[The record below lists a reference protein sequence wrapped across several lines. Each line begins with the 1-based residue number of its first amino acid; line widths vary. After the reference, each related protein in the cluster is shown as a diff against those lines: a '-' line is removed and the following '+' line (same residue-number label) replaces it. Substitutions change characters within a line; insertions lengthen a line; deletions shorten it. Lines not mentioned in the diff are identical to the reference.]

1 MGKEQI
7 SHDGVVRP
15 SRPMASCPVSRN
27 VTLRSLVALHVYAT
41 RHSPGHGLLCV
52 ICIYAL
58 HLNHSGVTAV
68 SWLCPLGQSQE
79 ERIECLLLQ
88 FLYQP
93 GENSVMA
100 AVPARREAVVLGY
113 AMAVARRE

>member
-1 MGKEQI
+1 MRKEQI

-15 SRPMASCPVSRN
+15 SCPTASCPVSCK
-27 VTLRSLVALHVYAT
+27 VTLRSPVALHVCAT
-41 RHSPGHGLLCV
+41 THSPGHGLLCV
-52 ICIYAL
+52 VCIFSL

-68 SWLCPLGQSQE
+68 LWLCPLGQSQE

-100 AVPARREAVVLGY
+100 AVPVRREAVVLGY
-113 AMAVARRE
+113 AMAVARSL